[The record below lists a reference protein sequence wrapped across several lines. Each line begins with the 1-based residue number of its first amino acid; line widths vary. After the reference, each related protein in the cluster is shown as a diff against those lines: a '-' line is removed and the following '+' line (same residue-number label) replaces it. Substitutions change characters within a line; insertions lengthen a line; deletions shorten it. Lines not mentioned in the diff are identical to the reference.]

1 METNQLVLQMLG
13 GLFNFEIV
21 LRDLKKC
28 TWKHEFV
35 YILRILYLNWNL
47 IL

>member
-21 LRDLKKC
+21 LRHLKN
-28 TWKHEFV
+28 V
-35 YILRILYLNWNL
+35 LGNMNL
-47 IL
+47 FTFYESYALIGI